1 MVACYWFLESK
12 MSMVQTE
19 EPESSNQILKVLI
32 GDNADG
38 EIIFVRKN
46 GTRSL
51 TDNAIGQ

>member
-1 MVACYWFLESK
+1 
-12 MSMVQTE
+12 MVQTE

-38 EIIFVRKN
+38 EIIFVQKN

-51 TDNAIGQ
+51 TDNAIGQETE